1 MVVTTGASAATAK
14 ASDFS
19 VRGLLRRHKLVA
31 LGLAGIIALMLA
43 MILVAVLGPKGGA
56 VTDSTTCT
64 QWGSANQAQQAAYGK
79 LYVKEHGPLRG
90 GGSSS
95 SEVIA
100 AINNGCAQA
109 YGDDVSDTVTVRQAI
124 SGNF

>member
-1 MVVTTGASAATAK
+1 MSTGASTAAAK
-14 ASDFS
+14 DSEFS
-19 VRGLLRRHKLVA
+19 VRGLLTRHKLVA
-31 LGLAGIIALMLA
+31 LGLAAIIALMLS

-64 QWGSANQAQQAAYGK
+64 QWGSSNQAQQAAYGK
-79 LYVKEHGPLRG
+79 LYIKEHGPLPG
-90 GGSSS
+90 GGRSPSA
-95 SEVIA
+95 VIA
-100 AINNGCAQA
+100 AINDGCVRA